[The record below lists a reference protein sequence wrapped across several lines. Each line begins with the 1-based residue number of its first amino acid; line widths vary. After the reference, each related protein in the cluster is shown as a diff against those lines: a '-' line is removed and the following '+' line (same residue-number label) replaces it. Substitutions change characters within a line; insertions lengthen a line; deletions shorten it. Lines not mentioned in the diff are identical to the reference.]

1 MGTMVYLTTKNTVNK
16 ISEKLADNISDDVA
30 KIYDNLKKIILSIGK
45 KILNHK
51 QTTYV
56 LTEPEQAIEL
66 VIKTSNPED
75 VLWAIEIASDGYIVR
90 QTEKFSCFLGG
101 DLKKIQYLYD
111 VEAKKWEVNY
121 MVTSTGQVIGSEKN
135 YRKAVKLYNT
145 IMKTPGAGF
154 SVGGTASNE

>member
-1 MGTMVYLTTKNTVNK
+1 MKQILRILGNAWFEQIESIRNL
-16 ISEKLADNISDDVA
+16 
-30 KIYDNLKKIILSIGK
+30 IYDI
-45 KILNHK
+45 
-51 QTTYV
+51 
-56 LTEPEQAIEL
+56 L

-75 VLWAIEIASDGYIVR
+75 VLLAIEIASDGYIVR